1 MEIDNRVAVTAIL
14 AVDRMRRR
22 CVPGTGVA
30 VVTRRNGPCR
40 SPRVPASPTFPTRLQ
55 KSLQETTAISD
66 GNRNAIFS
74 DLNSLFLFCS
84 AAAFKK
90 PRSSAYDQKNPLPSG
105 GRPELACAMLPRPAL
120 MVLVL
125 PALFLAFARSLPSPL
140 RTESIRNQTPSL
152 LNLYAER
159 SSPFDLEVS
168 GELAGLPAGATRYVA
183 RRDLLALPQVT
194 FEVADDANFRI
205 PARVR
210 GVELEVLESKIAA
223 KSEEALIVAVS
234 SDFYRGLYPPAYI
247 RAHKP
252 VLALEINGQAPPD
265 WPRSREGTSSPMG
278 PFLITH
284 PHFAP
289 GFKILAHQ
297 DEPQIPWGV
306 VRLEF
311 RNERRFYEAFDRR
324 GSQSDDPAVEAG
336 YRIAMQN
343 CLRCHSISE
352 EPAKA
357 RYTWSELGTIAAEAP
372 EQFAAYVKNPQSVA
386 PYAKMPANPA
396 YDDPTLRALTAYFR
410 AFDPAAKR

>member
-1 MEIDNRVAVTAIL
+1 
-14 AVDRMRRR
+14 
-22 CVPGTGVA
+22 
-30 VVTRRNGPCR
+30 
-40 SPRVPASPTFPTRLQ
+40 
-55 KSLQETTAISD
+55 
-66 GNRNAIFS
+66 
-74 DLNSLFLFCS
+74 
-84 AAAFKK
+84 
-90 PRSSAYDQKNPLPSG
+90 
-105 GRPELACAMLPRPAL
+105 
-120 MVLVL
+120 
-125 PALFLAFARSLPSPL
+125 
-140 RTESIRNQTPSL
+140 
-152 LNLYAER
+152 
-159 SSPFDLEVS
+159 
-168 GELAGLPAGATRYVA
+168 
-183 RRDLLALPQVT
+183 
-194 FEVADDANFRI
+194 
-205 PARVR
+205 
-210 GVELEVLESKIAA
+210 
-223 KSEEALIVAVS
+223 
-234 SDFYRGLYPPAYI
+234 
-247 RAHKP
+247 
-252 VLALEINGQAPPD
+252 
-265 WPRSREGTSSPMG
+265 MG

-311 RNERRFYEAFDRR
+311 RNESRFYGAFDRR

>member
-1 MEIDNRVAVTAIL
+1 
-14 AVDRMRRR
+14 
-22 CVPGTGVA
+22 
-30 VVTRRNGPCR
+30 
-40 SPRVPASPTFPTRLQ
+40 
-55 KSLQETTAISD
+55 
-66 GNRNAIFS
+66 
-74 DLNSLFLFCS
+74 
-84 AAAFKK
+84 
-90 PRSSAYDQKNPLPSG
+90 
-105 GRPELACAMLPRPAL
+105 MLPRPVL

-125 PALFLAFARSLPSPL
+125 PALFLAAFARSLPSPL

-194 FEVADDANFRI
+194 FEVADDANFRA

-210 GVELEVLESKIAA
+210 GVELEVLESKVAA
-223 KSEEALIVAVS
+223 KSEETLIVAVS

-252 VLALEINGQAPPD
+252 VLALEINGEAPPD

-289 GFKILAHQ
+289 RFKILAHQ

-324 GSQSDDPAVEAG
+324 GSPSDDPAVEAG

-357 RYTWSELGTIAAEAP
+357 RYTWPELGTIAAEAP